1 VIQPRSARALKKFVK
16 SDLLDI
22 VEPVKPVRSRP
33 SKRKTATKRAP
44 RPGSRDAAL
53 QLSAIL
59 DTAVEGII
67 TIDEHGLI
75 LSMNRAA
82 ETLFGWTAEEAVG
95 RNVSLLMPAPYRDAH
110 DGYISRY
117 RRTGEAKIIGI
128 GREVSG
134 LRRDGTVFPMDLAI
148 SEVKLPG
155 RRLFTGFIRDLTE
168 RRRLEAQV
176 LEISE
181 QERRRMGRELHDGI
195 CQQLAGL
202 TLVSQSLEERLRR
215 EKHPIAE
222 RLKRC
227 REEILS
233 IVNETRRLAR
243 GLCPMLLESEG
254 LVAALEALA
263 DGADLPGRHRCR
275 FVCRRKV
282 DIEDPTAAT
291 HLFRIAQEAV
301 NNAVRHSGARSIN
314 IALDHDGHTV
324 QLKIRDNGVGT
335 DPSHPGDGMGLNLM
349 RYRARMM
356 GGSVLL
362 EPTAGGGTTVVC
374 SVPLP
379 GKQS

>member
-22 VEPVKPVRSRP
+22 VEPVKPVWSRP

-374 SVPLP
+374 SVPVP